1 MTEPPPRPKIYHITH
16 GKNLAAILADGELR
30 CDAHMAQ
37 RGGPSAMIG
46 FSHIKQRRFS
56 LPVKCYPD
64 DRVSDYVPFYFCP
77 RSVMLYVIHRGT
89 QPDLDYRGG
98 QEPILHLESDLHQ
111 VLEWAAQE
119 GRRWAFT
126 SSNAGAGY
134 ALFWNRVERL
144 DQVNWEAVAARD
156 WRAAEVKEGKQA
168 EFLVHGTFPLTLVSR
183 IGVRSMQIQERV
195 EAALAGAGYSIPV
208 QVRPEWY
215 Y

>member
-1 MTEPPPRPKIYHITH
+1 MTTPPPNPRIYHISH
-16 GKNLAAILADGELR
+16 CDNLDAILAAGELR
-30 CDAHMAQ
+30 CDALMAQ

-56 LPVKCYPD
+56 LPVKCYPE

-89 QPDLDYRGG
+89 QPDLNYRGG

-119 GRRWAFT
+119 RRRWAFT
-126 SSNAGAGY
+126 SSNAGASY

-156 WRAAEVKEGKQA
+156 WRASEVKEGKQA
-168 EFLVHGTFPLTLVSR
+168 EFLVHGTFPLTLISR

-208 QVRPEWY
+208 QVRSEWY